1 MLIYLVKI
9 LFLFTSVSFVNIL
22 KFKQSLILSIG
33 EKNLKYPFFW
43 CCRVLVLVSLQAE
56 FHPTS
61 LAVFEK
67 LTFLQVHPPSL
78 WVLQHV
84 QGWLQLCKISFVLC
98 CWSKSIAH
106 EKLSPRSG
114 VWLRRSVS
122 HDSSYLT
129 IRPQLLTLNYP
140 FLCS

>member
-56 FHPTS
+56 FHPKS

-67 LTFLQVHPPSL
+67 LTFLKVHPPSL
-78 WVLQHV
+78 WVLQHL

-98 CWSKSIAH
+98 CSIVH
-106 EKLSPRSG
+106 EKLSHRTG
-114 VWLRRSVS
+114 VWLTRFVS

-129 IRPQLLTLNYP
+129 IRPQLLALNYT